1 MKILCIGDSNTYGY
15 DPRSYLGER
24 YPEDVRW
31 TGRLSCYD
39 MINWGINGIT
49 IPRDASVYID
59 LIRRKEP
66 DLIIVMLGTND
77 ILEGADARETSHRME
92 EFLDSIS
99 ASSKPILL
107 IAPPHLQEGEWV
119 ETEAQKDESE
129 KLGASY
135 RELAEK
141 KGCRFAD
148 SGEWGIDISFDGV
161 HFLPEGHKT
170 FAEKLEEA
178 LKADEK

>member
-31 TGRLSCYD
+31 TGRLSGHD
-39 MINWGINGIT
+39 VINWGINGIT

-59 LIRRKEP
+59 LIERKEP

-99 ASSKPILL
+99 VTSKPILL
-107 IAPPHLQEGEWV
+107 IAPPHLQDGEWV
-119 ETEAQKDESE
+119 ETESQKEESS

-148 SGEWGIDISFDGV
+148 SGEWGIEISFDGV
-161 HFLPEGHKT
+161 HFLPEGHRR
-170 FAEKLEEA
+170 FAEKLEEV
-178 LKADEK
+178 LKTDE